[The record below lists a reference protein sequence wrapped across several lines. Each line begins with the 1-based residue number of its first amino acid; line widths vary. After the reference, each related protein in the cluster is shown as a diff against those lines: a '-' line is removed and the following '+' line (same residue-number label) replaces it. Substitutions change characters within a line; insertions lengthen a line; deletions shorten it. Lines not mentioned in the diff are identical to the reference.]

1 MNSTLQTET
10 CLFAGCSI
18 ASENQALKRNMGIY
32 IAEAQRAKRALQQQ
46 MQAAEQQRDQPL
58 DLQHNDQ
65 QQQQQQYKAVHDLH
79 SVQQQQQQ
87 KPVQQQRHQPQSV
100 QPHPHRQQQQHQQ
113 QQFVQQQYHQPK
125 SVQQQWQQ
133 QQQQQQ
139 QDSSGHGDRPEEES
153 AEAKPMTNTQPGP
166 AHAAVQ
172 LSQDSGSGHLFAPAS
187 AVLCDSHL
195 HQGALGYPVA
205 PTTSLPVQGRY
216 SQHVSTDM
224 QPQPWHVVSNNL
236 GLATDSQGYSTVSA
250 LCALRPGQCPDT
262 AHLQLYDAKCQA
274 VSGSADDNRRVTN
287 ASSHAASNDGVAPQ
301 QGAAELHSTPF
312 ATQVPAPYGAGHV
325 AGQQIGGNAGHLL
338 PTRLFTDAVTEVD
351 SIQLCTG
358 NPILRGQLM
367 EADGVYVADTSA
379 WGHRGHGSPT
389 ATRLT
394 FARCAL
400 LNRGSNSIVDVYL
413 HMALDI

>member
-1 MNSTLQTET
+1 
-10 CLFAGCSI
+10 
-18 ASENQALKRNMGIY
+18 MGVY

-65 QQQQQQYKAVHDLH
+65 QQQQQHKAVHDLH

-87 KPVQQQRHQPQSV
+87 QKSLPVQQQHHQPQSV

-133 QQQQQQ
+133 QQQ
-139 QDSSGHGDRPEEES
+139 DSSEREDMPEEES

-166 AHAAVQ
+166 AHAAMQ
-172 LSQDSGSGHLFAPAS
+172 LSQYSGSGHLFAPAS
-187 AVLCDSHL
+187 AILCNSHP
-195 HQGALGYPVA
+195 HQGALGNPVA
-205 PTTSLPVQGRY
+205 QTTSLPVQGRGP
-216 SQHVSTDM
+216 QHLSTDM
-224 QPQPWHVVSNNL
+224 QPQPCHVVSNNL
-236 GLATDSQGYSTVSA
+236 DLATDSQGCSILSA
-250 LCALRPGQCPDT
+250 LWALRPGQCPDT
-262 AHLQLYDAKCQA
+262 AHLQLYDAECQA

-287 ASSHAASNDGVAPQ
+287 ASSHAASNHGAAPQ

-312 ATQVPAPYGAGHV
+312 ATQVPAPYGTGHV
-325 AGQQIGGNAGHLL
+325 AGQRISDNAGHLV

-351 SIQLCTG
+351 RIQMCTG
-358 NPILRGQLM
+358 NPMLRGQLM
-367 EADGVYVADTSA
+367 EADGVYLADTSA
-379 WGHRGHGSPT
+379 WGHRGHASPN

-400 LNRGSNSIVDVYL
+400 LIRDSNAVEDVYL
-413 HMALDI
+413 HMAPDI